1 MSRRMFFC
9 FLYSFSIISACN
21 SVESIPSG
29 VIKQEKMGT
38 ILFELG
44 MAEGYLENYRFK
56 DSTVNKD
63 SLVTIEMDKV
73 LAVHKV
79 SQQEFLFSY
88 KYYKAHPD
96 IFKAMTDTVYFRTQR
111 SQEKMYGKRLPPIKK
126 EKKVK

>member
-9 FLYSFSIISACN
+9 FLYSFLIISACN
-21 SVESIPSG
+21 SVEPVPSG

-63 SLVTIEMDKV
+63 SLLAIEMDIIRRI
-73 LAVHKV
+73 
-79 SQQEFLFSY
+79 QIFS
-88 KYYKAHPD
+88 
-96 IFKAMTDTVYFRTQR
+96 
-111 SQEKMYGKRLPPIKK
+111 KR
-126 EKKVK
+126 

>member
-1 MSRRMFFC
+1 
-9 FLYSFSIISACN
+9 LIGNACN
-21 SVESIPSG
+21 SVESIPAG
-29 VIKQEKMGT
+29 VINQEKMGV

-56 DSTVNKD
+56 DTTVNKD

-96 IFKAMTDTVYFRTQR
+96 IFKVMTDTVYFRSQR